1 MMIHLLVYVIAVIHA
16 SPHHNVRDNLF
27 LQDSI
32 GDFSTPYDPAGTD
45 IFDDGTL
52 VSSAALLNDD
62 ERDELFVSPMNT
74 DSSDAIDFW

>member
-16 SPHHNVRDNLF
+16 SPHNNVRDNLF

-32 GDFSTPYDPAGTD
+32 GDLSAAFDPAGTD

-52 VSSAALLNDD
+52 VSSAAPPNDD
-62 ERDELFVSPMNT
+62 ARDGLFLSPMNT